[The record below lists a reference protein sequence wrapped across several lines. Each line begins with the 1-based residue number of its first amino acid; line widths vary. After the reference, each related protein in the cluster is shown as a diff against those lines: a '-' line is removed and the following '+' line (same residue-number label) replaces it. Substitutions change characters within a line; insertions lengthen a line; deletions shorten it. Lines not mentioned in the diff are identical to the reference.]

1 MITTTRERNNMMW
14 LLDSL
19 LAGWLLSL
27 MSGPLGSFIVWR
39 RMAYFGDTLAHS
51 ALLGITLG
59 FMFDVQLNLAIV
71 LCAVFVAL
79 ILASLQRQHFI
90 PSDTLL
96 GLMAHTTL
104 AAGLVTLSLVDNVRI
119 DINAYLF
126 GDLLA
131 VNRDDVITLAIGSAV
146 VLLVLS
152 RMWKGLLAV
161 SVSEELAQVEGY
173 QVGRLRLLF
182 MVLLAVV
189 IAGAMKLVGV
199 LLITA
204 LLIIP
209 AAAARPLSQGP
220 KQMAALATI
229 ISMLAVAMGLG
240 LSYYFDTP
248 AGPSIVLT
256 SAFFFLL
263 SQSGY
268 RLIKQN

>member
-1 MITTTRERNNMMW
+1 MSW
-14 LLDSL
+14 LIDSL

-51 ALLGITLG
+51 ALLGVTLG
-59 FMFDVQLNLAIV
+59 FVLDVNLNLAIV

-104 AAGLVTLSLVDNVRI
+104 AAGLVTISQVDSVRI
-119 DINAYLF
+119 DLNAYLF

-131 VNRDDVITLAIGSAV
+131 VDRQDLLLMAFGSVLVLVI
-146 VLLVLS
+146 LS
-152 RMWKGLLAV
+152 RMWRGLLAA

-173 QVGRLRLLF
+173 PVARLRLLF
-182 MVLLAVV
+182 MVMLAVV
-189 IAGAMKLVGV
+189 IASAMKLVGV

-209 AAAARPLSQGP
+209 AAAARPFSQGP
-220 KQMAALATI
+220 KQMALLATLV
-229 ISMLAVAMGLG
+229 SMVAVALGLG
-240 LSYYFDTP
+240 LSYQFDTP

-256 SAFFFLL
+256 SAFFFVL
-263 SQSGY
+263 SQSSY
-268 RLIKQN
+268 RLLMRS

>member
-1 MITTTRERNNMMW
+1 MMW

-59 FMFDVQLNLAIV
+59 FVFEVQLNVAIV

-131 VNRDDVITLAIGSAV
+131 VDRQDLITMAIGSAL
-146 VLLVLS
+146 VLLALS
-152 RMWKGLLAV
+152 RMWKGLLAA

-173 QVGRLRLLF
+173 QVARLRLLF

-209 AAAARPLSQGP
+209 AAAARPFSYGP

-256 SAFFFLL
+256 SALFFLL

-268 RLIKQN
+268 RLFKQ

>member
-1 MITTTRERNNMMW
+1 MIW

-59 FMFDVQLNLAIV
+59 FLLDVQLTLAVV

-79 ILASLQRQHFI
+79 ILASLQRQDII

-119 DINAYLF
+119 DINGYLF

-131 VNRDDVITLAIGSAV
+131 VNREDLITMAIGAAI
-146 VLLVLS
+146 VLAVLS
-152 RMWKGLLAV
+152 RMWRGLLAAT
-161 SVSEELAQVEGY
+161 VSEELAQVEGY
-173 QVGRLRLLF
+173 PVARLRLLF

-209 AAAARPLSQGP
+209 AAAARPFSKSP
-220 KQMAALATI
+220 AQMAGFATV
-229 ISMLAVAMGLG
+229 ISMLAVAIGLG
-240 LSYYFDTP
+240 FSYQMDTP

-256 SAFFFLL
+256 SSLFFVI
-263 SQSGY
+263 SQSTY
-268 RLIKQN
+268 RLVADR

>member
-1 MITTTRERNNMMW
+1 MSW
-14 LLDSL
+14 LIDSL
-19 LAGWLLSL
+19 LAGLLLSL

-51 ALLGITLG
+51 ALLGVTLG
-59 FMFDVQLNLAIV
+59 FVFDVNLNLAII

-104 AAGLVTLSLVDNVRI
+104 AGGLVTLSQLENVRI
-119 DINAYLF
+119 DLNAYLF

-131 VNRDDVITLAIGSAV
+131 VNRDDLVIMAIGSAL

-152 RMWKGLLAV
+152 RMWRGLLAA

-173 QVGRLRLLF
+173 PVAKLRLMF

-189 IAGAMKLVGV
+189 IASAMKLVGV

-204 LLIIP
+204 MLIIP
-209 AAAARPLSQGP
+209 AAAARPFSKGP
-220 KQMAALATI
+220 KQMAVLATL
-229 ISMLAVAMGLG
+229 ISMLAVIVGLG
-240 LSYYFDTP
+240 LSYQFDTP
-248 AGPSIVLT
+248 AGPSIVLA
-256 SAFFFLL
+256 SAFFFLI
-263 SQSGY
+263 SQSSY
-268 RLIKQN
+268 RFFVRH

>member
-1 MITTTRERNNMMW
+1 MIW

-59 FMFDVQLNLAIV
+59 FLFDIQLNLAIV
-71 LCAVFVAL
+71 LCAVFVA
-79 ILASLQRQHFI
+79 

-119 DINAYLF
+119 DINGYLF

-131 VNRDDVITLAIGSAV
+131 VDRQDLITMAIGAAI
-146 VLLVLS
+146 VLAVLS
-152 RMWKGLLAV
+152 RMWRGLLAA

-173 QVGRLRLLF
+173 PVARLRLLF
-182 MVLLAVV
+182 MVMLAVV

-209 AAAARPLSQGP
+209 AAAARPFSKSP
-220 KQMAALATI
+220 AQMAGLATI
-229 ISMLAVAMGLG
+229 ISMISVALGLG
-240 LSYYFDTP
+240 FSYQLDTP

-256 SAFFFLL
+256 SSLFFVV
-263 SQSGY
+263 SQSVY
-268 RLIKQN
+268 RMIGK

>member
-1 MITTTRERNNMMW
+1 MSW
-14 LLDSL
+14 LIDSL
-19 LAGWLLSL
+19 LAGLLLSL

-51 ALLGITLG
+51 ALLGVTLG
-59 FMFDVQLNLAIV
+59 FVFDVNLNLAII

-104 AAGLVTLSLVDNVRI
+104 AGGLVTLSQLENVRI
-119 DINAYLF
+119 DLNAYLF

-131 VNRDDVITLAIGSAV
+131 VNREDLIIMAIGSAL

-152 RMWKGLLAV
+152 RMWRGLLAA

-173 QVGRLRLLF
+173 PVAKLRLMF

-189 IAGAMKLVGV
+189 IASAMKLVGV

-204 LLIIP
+204 MLIIP
-209 AAAARPLSQGP
+209 AAAARPFSKGP
-220 KQMAALATI
+220 KQMAVLATF
-229 ISMLAVAMGLG
+229 ISMLAVVVGLG
-240 LSYYFDTP
+240 LSYQFDTP
-248 AGPSIVLT
+248 AGPSIVLA
-256 SAFFFLL
+256 SAFFFLI
-263 SQSGY
+263 SQSSY
-268 RLIKQN
+268 RFFVRH

>member
-1 MITTTRERNNMMW
+1 
-14 LLDSL
+14 
-19 LAGWLLSL
+19 
-27 MSGPLGSFIVWR
+27 
-39 RMAYFGDTLAHS
+39 
-51 ALLGITLG
+51 
-59 FMFDVQLNLAIV
+59 
-71 LCAVFVAL
+71 L

-90 PSDTLL
+90 PSETLL

-131 VNRDDVITLAIGSAV
+131 VDRQDLITMAIGSAL
-146 VLLVLS
+146 VLLALS
-152 RMWKGLLAV
+152 RMWKGLLAA

-173 QVGRLRLLF
+173 QVARLRLLF

-209 AAAARPLSQGP
+209 AAAARPFSYGP

-256 SAFFFLL
+256 SALFFLL

-268 RLIKQN
+268 RLFKQ

>member
-1 MITTTRERNNMMW
+1 MSW
-14 LLDSL
+14 LIESL

-51 ALLGITLG
+51 ALLGVTLG
-59 FMFDVQLNLAIV
+59 FVFDVNLNLAIV

-104 AAGLVTLSLVDNVRI
+104 AAGLVTISQVDSVRI
-119 DINAYLF
+119 DLNAYLF

-131 VNRDDVITLAIGSAV
+131 VDRQDLLFMALGCVLVLA
-146 VLLVLS
+146 VLS
-152 RMWKGLLAV
+152 RMWRGLLATT
-161 SVSEELAQVEGY
+161 VSEELAQVEGY
-173 QVGRLRLLF
+173 PVARLRLFF

-189 IAGAMKLVGV
+189 IASAMKLVGV

-209 AAAARPLSQGP
+209 AAAARPFSQGP
-220 KQMAALATI
+220 KQMAILATL
-229 ISMLAVAMGLG
+229 ISMVAVAMGLG
-240 LSYYFDTP
+240 LSYQFDTP

-256 SAFFFLL
+256 SALFFLF
-263 SQSGY
+263 SQSSY
-268 RLIKQN
+268 RLLNRA

>member
-1 MITTTRERNNMMW
+1 MMW

-39 RMAYFGDTLAHS
+39 RMSYFGDTLAHS

-59 FMFDVQLNLAIV
+59 FVFDVNLNLAII

-79 ILASLQRQHFI
+79 LLASLQRQHFI

-104 AAGLVTLSLVDNVRI
+104 AAGLVTLSLMDNIRI
-119 DINAYLF
+119 DLNAYLF

-131 VNRDDVITLAIGSAV
+131 VDRDDLITMAIGCAL
-146 VLLVLS
+146 VLLALKK
-152 RMWKGLLAV
+152 MWRGLLAAT
-161 SVSEELAQVEGY
+161 VSEELAQVEGY
-173 QVGRLRLLF
+173 QVAKLRLMF

-189 IAGAMKLVGV
+189 IASAMKLVGV

-204 LLIIP
+204 MLIIP
-209 AAAARPLSQGP
+209 AAAARPFSHGP
-220 KQMAALATI
+220 KQMALLATA
-229 ISMLAVAMGLG
+229 ISMVAVLLGLG
-240 LSYYFDTP
+240 LSYEFDTP
-248 AGPSIVLT
+248 AGPSIVLA
-256 SAFFFLL
+256 SAFFFVL

-268 RLIKQN
+268 RLFRS